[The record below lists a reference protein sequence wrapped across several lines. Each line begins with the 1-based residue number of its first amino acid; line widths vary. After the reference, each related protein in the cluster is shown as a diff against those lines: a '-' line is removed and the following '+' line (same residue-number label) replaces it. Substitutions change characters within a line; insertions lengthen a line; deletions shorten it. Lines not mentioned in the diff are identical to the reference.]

1 MLLVLNRIVMLDLF
15 LALGRFVLWSGSTGA
30 KQKDTGY
37 QEKETFFHLFFVAI
51 YIKNG
56 SLWRGNPLSCDL
68 CTFQPQVI
76 FLAVQGIV
84 LREY

>member
-1 MLLVLNRIVMLDLF
+1 MLDLF

-51 YIKNG
+51 YTK
-56 SLWRGNPLSCDL
+56 SSSW
-68 CTFQPQVI
+68 
-76 FLAVQGIV
+76 
-84 LREY
+84 